1 MPGPLYD
8 VLLGYKESPV
18 TEARGRFGRSL
29 RELLCRSL
37 MEHRACVAAVSGGPL
52 DLVLPVPSSS
62 RPGGAPLGR
71 VEGLAERV
79 VAVLGTG
86 VRWLPTAL
94 ERAAGEIGH
103 MRPNT
108 RAFAVP
114 RRARS
119 AVGGARVLLVDDT
132 YVSGARAQSAAAALR
147 LAGARA
153 VLIVP
158 AGRVLRPD
166 RLDGHAAFLAAHRAE
181 SGHGPRCVL
190 LPQAGVGT
198 G

>member
-1 MPGPLYD
+1 VPGPLYAI
-8 VLLGYKESPV
+8 LLGYKESPV
-18 TEARGRFGRSL
+18 TEARCRFGRCL
-29 RELLCRSL
+29 RELLCRAL
-37 MEHRACVAAVSGGPL
+37 LEHRACLAAVSDGPL

-79 VAVLGTG
+79 VTALGTG

-103 MRPNT
+103 MRPNA

-114 RRARS
+114 CRARS
-119 AVGGARVLLVDDT
+119 AVRGARVLLVDDT

-153 VLIVP
+153 VVIVP

-166 RLDGHAAFLAAHRAE
+166 RLDGHAAFLAAQPAQ
-181 SGHGPRCVL
+181 SGHGPRCL
-190 LPQAGVGT
+190 LLSQAGAGT